1 MLTILL
7 SSLIGYIIGAASL
20 ATLAL
25 AATRR
30 TPKRPRSSI
39 GRD

>member
-7 SSLIGYIIGAASL
+7 SSLIGYILGAASL

-30 TPKRPRSSI
+30 TPRRSSSI